1 MSSSIVLNS
10 TNIVNAGNNTLVYQ
24 FPSSV
29 TFPNHEI
36 AVQSISMY
44 YSWQNVNGTTLNNN
58 QFQYT
63 WIGQDG
69 VSKVWPVTIPAG
81 MYQLADMTAFL
92 FYTFIS
98 RGQYLIDDQGQNVY
112 YAEFLLNPN
121 LYAVQ
126 MNTFPVPTA
135 LPTGWSIPV
144 ANAPAGIQGWPGFP
158 PVTFNPSLIILQ
170 NFNLLIGFAANF
182 TTSENLGVG
191 TNLSYL
197 SSTAPEIQPNSSI
210 YFSISNIQ
218 NKYSMPSTIIF
229 SLSPNVGF
237 GEQISE
243 YPPQFAYNILTPGT
257 YNTLRLQI
265 LGINKTPLEIM
276 DANMSITLQIRDT
289 KAGFGVLLSALGGG
303 K

>member
-44 YSWQNVNGTTLNNN
+44 YSWQNINGTTLGNNR
-58 QFQYT
+58 FDYT
-63 WIGQDG
+63 WIGPDG
-69 VSKVWPVTIPAG
+69 VSQVYAVIIPSG
-81 MYQLADMTAFL
+81 MYQLADVNSFL
-92 FYTFIS
+92 QYVFIS
-98 RGQYLIDDQGQNVY
+98 RGQYLVDADGNNVY
-112 YAEFLLNPN
+112 YAEYILNPN
-121 LYAVQ
+121 RYAVQ
-126 MNTFPVPTA
+126 INSFPVPTA
-135 LPTGWSIPV
+135 LPTGWSVPV

-158 PVTFNPSLIILQ
+158 PVTFNPSLVVLQ
-170 NFNLLIGFAANF
+170 NFNLLVGFSANF

-191 TNLSYL
+191 TNLSYI

-237 GEQISE
+237 GEQINE
-243 YPPQFAYNILTPGT
+243 YPPQFAYNSLTPGT

-276 DANMSITLQIRDT
+276 DANMTIVLQIRDT
-289 KAGFGVLLSALGGG
+289 KAGFGDLLSALGGG